1 LSFFALST
9 DYRKGQ
15 LNEILFL
22 IKKGFSYGD
31 VVSMP
36 IYIRRYF
43 INYLI
48 ELESG

>member
-1 LSFFALST
+1 M

-22 IKKGFSYGD
+22 IKKGLSYGD
-31 VVSMP
+31 VISMP